1 MRRVALGRNLRGYP
15 LIIFFSSYNAERRR
29 LVMKGKGLI
38 FALIAA
44 AIGGIA
50 SEAVERGLNAAD
62 EKIQKIQERRN
73 SETGDDEDETD
84 EDEDEDD

>member
-1 MRRVALGRNLRGYP
+1 
-15 LIIFFSSYNAERRR
+15 
-29 LVMKGKGLI
+29 MKGKGLI

-62 EKIQKIQERRN
+62 EKLQERKGTP
-73 SETGDDEDETD
+73 ETGDEEEEDEETDETD
-84 EDEDEDD
+84 

>member
-1 MRRVALGRNLRGYP
+1 
-15 LIIFFSSYNAERRR
+15 
-29 LVMKGKGLI
+29 MKGKGII

-62 EKIQKIQERRN
+62 EKFQERKN
-73 SETGDDEDETD
+73 APEDAGDEEGEDEETDETD
-84 EDEDEDD
+84 ETD

>member
-1 MRRVALGRNLRGYP
+1 
-15 LIIFFSSYNAERRR
+15 
-29 LVMKGKGLI
+29 MKGKGII

-62 EKIQKIQERRN
+62 EKLQERKGTP
-73 SETGDDEDETD
+73 ETGDGDEENEDEET
-84 EDEDEDD
+84 EDEETD

>member
-1 MRRVALGRNLRGYP
+1 MLKGGDG
-15 LIIFFSSYNAERRR
+15 
-29 LVMKGKGLI
+29 MKGKGII

-62 EKIQKIQERRN
+62 EKLQERKN
-73 SETGDDEDETD
+73 PCTDDEDEETD
-84 EDEDEDD
+84 DDETDDDETD

>member
-1 MRRVALGRNLRGYP
+1 
-15 LIIFFSSYNAERRR
+15 
-29 LVMKGKGLI
+29 MKGKGLI

-62 EKIQKIQERRN
+62 ERIQERKN
-73 SETGDDEDETD
+73 TPEADDDEDETD
-84 EDEDEDD
+84 EDDD

>member
-1 MRRVALGRNLRGYP
+1 
-15 LIIFFSSYNAERRR
+15 
-29 LVMKGKGLI
+29 MKGKGLI

-62 EKIQKIQERRN
+62 EKLQERKGIP
-73 SETGDDEDETD
+73 EDTGDE
-84 EDEDEDD
+84 EDEDEETDETD

>member
-62 EKIQKIQERRN
+62 EKIQERRN

>member
-1 MRRVALGRNLRGYP
+1 
-15 LIIFFSSYNAERRR
+15 
-29 LVMKGKGLI
+29 MKGKGLI

-62 EKIQKIQERRN
+62 ERLQERKN
-73 SETGDDEDETD
+73 APEDTGDEDEEETD
-84 EDEDEDD
+84 GTD

>member
-1 MRRVALGRNLRGYP
+1 
-15 LIIFFSSYNAERRR
+15 
-29 LVMKGKGLI
+29 MKGKGLI

-62 EKIQKIQERRN
+62 EKLQERKGTP
-73 SETGDDEDETD
+73 EDTGNE
-84 EDEDEDD
+84 EDEDEETDETD

>member
-1 MRRVALGRNLRGYP
+1 
-15 LIIFFSSYNAERRR
+15 
-29 LVMKGKGLI
+29 MKTKGLI

-62 EKIQKIQERRN
+62 ERLQERKN
-73 SETGDDEDETD
+73 APEDSGDE
-84 EDEDEDD
+84 EDEDEETENAD

>member
-1 MRRVALGRNLRGYP
+1 
-15 LIIFFSSYNAERRR
+15 
-29 LVMKGKGLI
+29 MKGKGLI

-62 EKIQKIQERRN
+62 EKIQERRN

-84 EDEDEDD
+84 EDEDD

>member
-1 MRRVALGRNLRGYP
+1 
-15 LIIFFSSYNAERRR
+15 
-29 LVMKGKGLI
+29 MKGKGLI

-62 EKIQKIQERRN
+62 EKLQERKGTP
-73 SETGDDEDETD
+73 ETDDEDDEEEDDETD
-84 EDEDEDD
+84 

>member
-1 MRRVALGRNLRGYP
+1 
-15 LIIFFSSYNAERRR
+15 
-29 LVMKGKGLI
+29 MKGKGLI

-62 EKIQKIQERRN
+62 EKLQERK
-73 SETGDDEDETD
+73 SATDTGDDEDEGEETD
-84 EDEDEDD
+84 EEETD

>member
-1 MRRVALGRNLRGYP
+1 
-15 LIIFFSSYNAERRR
+15 
-29 LVMKGKGLI
+29 MKGKGLI

-62 EKIQKIQERRN
+62 EKLQERKGTP
-73 SETGDDEDETD
+73 ETDDEENEDKETDETD
-84 EDEDEDD
+84 

>member
-1 MRRVALGRNLRGYP
+1 
-15 LIIFFSSYNAERRR
+15 
-29 LVMKGKGLI
+29 MKGKGLI

-62 EKIQKIQERRN
+62 EKIQERRI
-73 SETGDDEDETD
+73 SETDDEDETD
-84 EDEDEDD
+84 EEEDAD

>member
-1 MRRVALGRNLRGYP
+1 
-15 LIIFFSSYNAERRR
+15 
-29 LVMKGKGLI
+29 MKGKGLI

-62 EKIQKIQERRN
+62 ERLQERKN
-73 SETGDDEDETD
+73 APEDTGDDEDEGEET
-84 EDEDEDD
+84 EDED

>member
-1 MRRVALGRNLRGYP
+1 
-15 LIIFFSSYNAERRR
+15 
-29 LVMKGKGLI
+29 MKGKGII

-62 EKIQKIQERRN
+62 EKLQERKN
-73 SETGDDEDETD
+73 APDVDDDE
-84 EDEDEDD
+84 EDEDEETENAD

>member
-1 MRRVALGRNLRGYP
+1 
-15 LIIFFSSYNAERRR
+15 
-29 LVMKGKGLI
+29 MKGKGLI

-62 EKIQKIQERRN
+62 EKLQERKGTP
-73 SETGDDEDETD
+73 ETDDEDEGEET
-84 EDEDEDD
+84 EDEDAD